1 MQLAVAAYAR
11 GDWLEAGRLCGAVLD
26 SDANHFDALHL
37 GGIVAG
43 RAGRTQEAADL
54 LERAAAVRGDNALVH
69 YHRGIALADLK
80 RHSEALASYDR
91 AVALRPDNARAW
103 NNRGNA
109 LACLGRHAQALESY
123 DRALRVKPDYAEAR
137 LPHCGS
143 DAHPTPKPPALHGGD
158 RLPAGELPA
167 E

>member
-1 MQLAVAAYAR
+1 MLAEIGSR
-11 GDWLEAGRLCGAVLD
+11 RLCGAVLD

-54 LERAAAVRGDNALVH
+54 LERAAAVRGD
-69 YHRGIALADLK
+69 
-80 RHSEALASYDR
+80 
-91 AVALRPDNARAW
+91 
-103 NNRGNA
+103 NA